1 MILFLVFVAA
11 LLLLYHTKGNSI
23 ILYLPVTIFLAEVLF
38 PLVYGPSSEITSSQ
52 IKVIFFTFLFSIFI
66 FLRIIYNGRY
76 ILTVYVITP
85 FLFLVIAYLNSSVLW
100 DGIKQVIR
108 ISVPLLAFPA
118 YYIYFKRNG
127 GLEKYLKNIMLF
139 ALLFILL
146 IAVSSILQ
154 VGTYWS
160 YGEKRI
166 GGIYF
171 FGVNLWE
178 LYSLSYAAMFLYFLK
193 DKYKLNKMA
202 IEVLFFAILVILLLI
217 YKRGL
222 LIPMGLTLVFY
233 YYYNFKRLNALKI
246 FAGIVAAYIF
256 LAPFVGQ
263 ILASINERKDTLQ
276 LSSYAEEGRT
286 KELAVYFDYY
296 WGTLGFFESMIGQD
310 FFNSGGKFQ
319 VMQDTLVD
327 EERILHSDLANLL
340 YTTGILGTLAFYSY
354 LVAIY
359 LKFLRYKRGIDPLLR
374 YLFYA
379 FFISLILK
387 QMVEGLNMSLNYFI
401 PLSIMGAL
409 FGVFEREKQL
419 AAEQDTN

>member
-1 MILFLVFVAA
+1 MILFLIFAA
-11 LLLLYHTKGNSI
+11 GLLLLYYTKGNSVL
-23 ILYLPVTIFLAEVLF
+23 LYLPVTIFLAEVLF
-38 PLVYGPSSEITSSQ
+38 PLVYGPSSETSSSQ

-66 FLRIIYNGRY
+66 FIRIIYNGKY
-76 ILTVYVITP
+76 MLTIYVLTP

-100 DGIKQVIR
+100 EGIKQVIR

-146 IAVSSILQ
+146 IAVSSVFKI
-154 VGTYWS
+154 GTYWS

-178 LYSLSYAAMFLYFLK
+178 LYSLSYAVMFLYFLK
-193 DKYKLNKMA
+193 DRFRINKIAVEIM
-202 IEVLFFAILVILLLI
+202 FFSTLVILLLI

-222 LIPMGLTLVFY
+222 LIPMGLTLVLY
-233 YYYNFKRLNALKI
+233 YFYNFKKLNAIKI
-246 FAGIVAAYIF
+246 FAGIIAVYIF
-256 LAPFVGQ
+256 LSPFINQ

-276 LSSYAEEGRT
+276 ISSYAEEGRT
-286 KELAVYFDYY
+286 KELIVYFDYY
-296 WGTLGFFESMIGQD
+296 WETLGFFDSLIGQD

-340 YTTGILGTLAFYSY
+340 YTTGILGTLAFYTY

-359 LKFLRYKRGIDPLLR
+359 RKFLKYKNGIDPLLR

-387 QMVEGLNMSLNYFI
+387 QMVEGVNMSLNYFI

-409 FGVFEREKQL
+409 FGVFERDKQ
-419 AAEQDTN
+419 AATEQSSN

>member
-1 MILFLVFVAA
+1 MILFLAFAA
-11 LLLLYHTKGNSI
+11 GLLLLYYTKGNGV
-23 ILYLPVTIFLAEVLF
+23 LFYLPVIIFLAEVLF
-38 PLVYGPSSEITSSQ
+38 PLVYGPSSETSSSQ
-52 IKVIFFTFLFSIFI
+52 IKAIFFTYLFSIYI

-76 ILTVYVITP
+76 IYTVYVFTP

-100 DGIKQVIR
+100 EGIKQVIR

-118 YYIYFKRNG
+118 YYIYFKKNG

-160 YGEKRI
+160 YGERRI

-193 DKYKLNKMA
+193 DKYRLNRMA
-202 IEVLFFAILVILLLI
+202 IEVMFFAALVILLLI

-222 LIPMGLTLVFY
+222 LIPMVLTLVFY

-256 LAPFVGQ
+256 LAPFVSQ

-286 KELAVYFDYY
+286 RELAVYFDYY

-359 LKFLRYKRGIDPLLR
+359 RKFLKYKKSMVPLLQ

-379 FFISLILK
+379 LFISLIIK
-387 QMVEGLNMSLNYFI
+387 QIVEGLNMSLNYFI

-409 FGVFEREKQL
+409 FGIFEREKQL
-419 AAEQDTN
+419 AAEQSTN